1 MVKQALKK
9 PVLTSW
15 TVKQSQPFYSN
26 RAFSFLS
33 TLVLLFPLQS
43 LDSAIVNGVYWS
55 EALNKVFVDN
65 FKRDPS
71 LIWQYFGSAK
81 GFFRQY
87 PGKCVFVCEGGYVL
101 CIYLLYLILIKLLSP

>member
-1 MVKQALKK
+1 MVEQALGNTCAN
-9 PVLTSW
+9 LRCT
-15 TVKQSQPFYSN
+15 TMYIFFYSN
-26 RAFSFLS
+26 AAGSYSQYVVSLPLS
-33 TLVLLFPLQS
+33 LFF

-65 FKRDPS
+65 FERDPS

-87 PGKCVFVCEGGYVL
+87 PGKCLFVWDWL
-101 CIYLLYLILIKLLSP
+101 CVSVCVCISN